1 MLADTR
7 GAPAVPTVEAAALRR
22 LVNDLRMPLASV
34 VGHLDLV
41 LEGGAGPL
49 SVELREFVAVAAR
62 NADAVLGM
70 LDVDRF
76 ADALGVE
83 VSRTGVSGSGV
94 SGTGAVRPGAG
105 GPRAGGGVPAGD
117 AAGRQN
123 A

>member
-1 MLADTR
+1 MPADTR
-7 GAPAVPTVEAAALRR
+7 GASAVPKVQAAALRR
-22 LVNDLRMPLASV
+22 LVNDLRVPLASV

-70 LDVDRF
+70 LDVERF

-83 VSRTGVSGSGV
+83 VSRA
-94 SGTGAVRPGAG
+94 GAARA
-105 GPRAGGGVPAGD
+105 RAGEGVPAGMPP
-117 AAGRQN
+117 AGRTHGPVRPGHDCDRK
-123 A
+123 